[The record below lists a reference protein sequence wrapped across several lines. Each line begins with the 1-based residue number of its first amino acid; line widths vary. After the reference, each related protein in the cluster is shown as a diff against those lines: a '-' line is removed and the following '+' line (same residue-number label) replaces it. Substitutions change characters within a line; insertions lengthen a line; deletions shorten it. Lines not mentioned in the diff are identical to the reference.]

1 MKTIKLSYIILC
13 SICLF
18 LASCSSDEEITK
30 GGASEELVKKA
41 KDFLTGEIVLNTHAT
56 LNGVNKTLL
65 EKGCPTKFKFDWSNT
80 DTNTFSVSLLNF
92 TVGKMGMIIN
102 FKCDVQTM
110 QLNTWEKDEYPGA
123 GWIKFYGEDGSTWGE
138 EKDGTPANAKGS
150 SVKGYYNTDTHQINF
165 IVDYNMMNVRSE
177 CFLQTIDKTRIN
189 NYEKEFAQFEKD
201 LEEYKKEHGVS

>member
-65 EKGCPTKFKFDWSNT
+65 ETVEAEIK
-80 DTNTFSVSLLNF
+80 TNRALTERRMA
-92 TVGKMGMIIN
+92 GKIR
-102 FKCDVQTM
+102 
-110 QLNTWEKDEYPGA
+110 L
-123 GWIKFYGEDGSTWGE
+123 
-138 EKDGTPANAKGS
+138 
-150 SVKGYYNTDTHQINF
+150 
-165 IVDYNMMNVRSE
+165 RSG
-177 CFLQTIDKTRIN
+177 R
-189 NYEKEFAQFEKD
+189 
-201 LEEYKKEHGVS
+201 S

>member
-65 EKGCPTKFKFDWSNT
+65 EKDAPPNLSLTGVIQIQIL
-80 DTNTFSVSLLNF
+80 SVCL
-92 TVGKMGMIIN
+92 
-102 FKCDVQTM
+102 
-110 QLNTWEKDEYPGA
+110 
-123 GWIKFYGEDGSTWGE
+123 
-138 EKDGTPANAKGS
+138 
-150 SVKGYYNTDTHQINF
+150 
-165 IVDYNMMNVRSE
+165 
-177 CFLQTIDKTRIN
+177 FLI
-189 NYEKEFAQFEKD
+189 
-201 LEEYKKEHGVS
+201 SP

>member
-1 MKTIKLSYIILC
+1 M
-13 SICLF
+13 
-18 LASCSSDEEITK
+18 
-30 GGASEELVKKA
+30 
-41 KDFLTGEIVLNTHAT
+41 NTHAT

-201 LEEYKKEHGVS
+201 LEEYKKKHGLS